1 MADKSNIREQFDDL
15 KCCVIIP
22 TYNNAQTLRNVI
34 SEVLEYTGNVIV
46 VNDGSTDTTK
56 EIIESFADLKTI
68 HFPEN
73 KGKGYA
79 LRKAIKFAFE
89 QGYNYGI
96 TIDSDGQHLPSDLPL
111 FIEKIKE
118 NPEAIIIGSRNME
131 QEGVP
136 GKSSFGNKFS
146 SFWFYIETGNKLPDT
161 QSGFR
166 SYPLFLL
173 HNRRF
178 YGRKFEFEVEV
189 LVRSSW
195 KRIEIIPLPISVYY
209 APKTERISHF
219 RPFTDFARISLL
231 NILLVIYAFL
241 IVNPFRFVKA
251 LNKKNIKEFF
261 QKEFIQ
267 SEDKD
272 SKIIFSVMLGV
283 FIGVA
288 PIWGWQMGMA
298 LILAMLFKLNR
309 MITIV
314 ACNVSIPPMIPVII
328 YLSYLF
334 GGIVY
339 HHDAVYM
346 EYSHDITL
354 VKIKLNVIQYL
365 IGSLFFGIILSAI
378 AGLGTLILLKI
389 FRKKRILT
397 EEVKV
402 NTEK

>member
-1 MADKSNIREQFDDL
+1 MADKSNIRKQFDDL

-22 TYNNAQTLRNVI
+22 TYNNALTLRNVI

-46 VNDGSTDTTK
+46 VNDGSTDATK
-56 EIIESFADLKTI
+56 EIIESFEGLLSI
-68 HFPEN
+68 HFPKN

-136 GKSSFGNKFS
+136 GKSSFGNRFS
-146 SFWFYIETGNKLPDT
+146 NFWFYIETGNKLPDT
-161 QSGFR
+161 QSGYR

-173 HNRRF
+173 HKRRF
-178 YGRKFEFEVEV
+178 FGRKYEFEVEV

-195 KRIEIIPLPISVYY
+195 KRIEIIPLPVSVYY
-209 APKTERISHF
+209 APKPERISHF
-219 RPFTDFARISLL
+219 RPFTDFFRISLL
-231 NILLVIYAFL
+231 NFVLFFYAIL

-267 SEDKD
+267 SGDKD

-288 PIWGWQMGMA
+288 PVWGWQMALA
-298 LILAMLFKLNR
+298 LILAMLLKLNR

-314 ACNVSIPPMIPVII
+314 ACNVSIPPMIPLII

-339 HHDAVYM
+339 HHDVVYM
-346 EYSHDITL
+346 QYSHDITL
-354 VKIKLNVIQYL
+354 EKIKLNVIQYL
-365 IGSLFFGIILSAI
+365 IGSLFFGAVLSLI
-378 AGLGTLILLKI
+378 SGLGTWILLKI
-389 FRKKRILT
+389 FRKKRVVT
-397 EEVKV
+397 EEVKI

>member
-1 MADKSNIREQFDDL
+1 MADKSNIKKQFDDL

-22 TYNNAQTLRNVI
+22 TYNNATTLRSVI
-34 SEVLEYTGNVIV
+34 AEVLEYTRNVIV
-46 VNDGSTDTTK
+46 INDGSTDGTK
-56 EIIESFADLKTI
+56 EIIDSFEGLQAI
-68 HFPEN
+68 HFPKN
-73 KGKGYA
+73 IGKGYA
-79 LRKAIKFAFE
+79 LRKAIKFAYEKGF
-89 QGYNYGI
+89 NYGI

-111 FIEKIKE
+111 FLEKIKE

-173 HNRRF
+173 HKRRF
-178 YGRKFEFEVEV
+178 IGRKYEFEVEV

-195 KRIEIIPLPISVYY
+195 KRIEIIPLPVSVYY
-209 APKTERISHF
+209 APKPERISHF

-231 NILLVIYAFL
+231 NIFLVVYAFL

-251 LNKKNIKEFF
+251 LNRKNIKEFF
-261 QKEFIQ
+261 QNEFIQ
-267 SEDKD
+267 NEDKD

-298 LILAMLFKLNR
+298 LILAMLLKLNR

-334 GGIVY
+334 GGFIY
-339 HHDAVYM
+339 HHDVVYM

-354 VKIKLNVIQYL
+354 EEIKLNVIQYL
-365 IGSLFFGIILSAI
+365 IGSLFFGTVLSLI
-378 AGLGTLILLKI
+378 AGLGTWILLKV
-389 FRKKRILT
+389 FRKKRVVS
-397 EEVKV
+397 EEVKI
-402 NTEK
+402 NSEK